1 MNQYW
6 TTKVSCN
13 AKNDRMKFGL
23 NFMCCSYQLSRIQL
37 FLVSLLSYF
46 FVIFI
51 EIAWIFPLRFYQFSS
66 QNIATFINSL
76 KILITCTVVQTSSY
90 YSIIYTFYV
99 RHFALITIEEHT
111 NVLKCNRKVKFLKFC
126 LETLTQQVHIFAMKY
141 YILCILLLTS

>member
-76 KILITCTVVQTSSY
+76 KILITCTVVQYLFMLFTLSMFDILRSLPLKNIQMFWNVTEKLNFWIFASKHWLNKY
-90 YSIIYTFYV
+90 TFLQWNIIYCVY
-99 RHFALITIEEHT
+99 
-111 NVLKCNRKVKFLKFC
+111 C
-126 LETLTQQVHIFAMKY
+126 Y
-141 YILCILLLTS
+141 